1 MSIDT
6 ALEHLRRFRATFND
20 GEPVDEGSGLSTDH
34 LTTIICA
41 VEAFGEDAVAGDPPD
56 ARGLAKHKPEEKPE

>member
-1 MSIDT
+1 MSLDT

-20 GEPVDEGSGLSTDH
+20 GEPVDEGSGLSADH

-41 VEAFGEDAVAGDPPD
+41 VEAFGEDVVASDPP
-56 ARGLAKHKPEEKPE
+56 A

>member
-1 MSIDT
+1 MSLDT

-20 GEPVDEGSGLSTDH
+20 GESVDEGSGLSADH

-56 ARGLAKHKPEEKPE
+56 ATKLAKHKPAENAE